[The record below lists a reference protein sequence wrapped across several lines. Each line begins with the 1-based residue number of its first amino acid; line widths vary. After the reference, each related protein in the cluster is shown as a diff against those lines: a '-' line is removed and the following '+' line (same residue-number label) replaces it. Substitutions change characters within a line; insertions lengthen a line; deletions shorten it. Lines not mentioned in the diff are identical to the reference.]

1 VFTLG
6 YAIGEV
12 RATQH
17 GNGRTIVDL
26 IEILVGIALAG
37 VGARQWRRRHGPRS
51 NYGVTQGLT
60 NRLKELRPWQAAIV
74 GVLKQPWM
82 LTMAAALVVV
92 HQHHA
97 FVVALMAFLLFTVV
111 STATV
116 GATYLYYSRHPGE
129 ADARL
134 SALRLRLTE
143 AGPAVFA
150 LISFLV
156 GAYLIVDGALG
167 R

>member
-1 VFTLG
+1 
-6 YAIGEV
+6 
-12 RATQH
+12 
-17 GNGRTIVDL
+17 
-26 IEILVGIALAG
+26 
-37 VGARQWRRRHGPRS
+37 
-51 NYGVTQGLT
+51 
-60 NRLKELRPWQAAIV
+60 
-74 GVLKQPWM
+74 
-82 LTMAAALVVV
+82 VVV